1 MTWLTWRQY
10 RAQFAVGTALLAALC
25 LLLVLTGLQLV
36 SQYHTIITECA
47 SAAGNGQNR
56 VNCSTGGGLF
66 VGGPTVGFVSLI
78 VLATPVLA
86 GLFLGAPMVAAE
98 FEAGTTQFAWMQ
110 GITRARWL
118 AVKAGWLLLAA
129 ALWGGV
135 LAALTTWWASP
146 TNAEHGSEFYP
157 GRFDV
162 LYLVPVAYAVFAMA
176 LGICAGALIRRTVP
190 AMAVTLGGF
199 IAARVA
205 VTLWVRPHYLGA
217 VTVTRN
223 LTALFQPSG
232 SFWLIHQGARNP
244 AGQLMAGAQD
254 QPAAFGVPVSS
265 LPRACAGL
273 ARPPRG
279 HDLILPGGAHRIPLF
294 RHLPACQQV
303 LGVPGHRDR
312 RLRHPRGHPA
322 DRDRRHAD
330 PPGRL
335 ITGRYAWP
343 VPRAGPDGCRRR
355 PGVGMVRW
363 WH

>member
-10 RAQFAVGTALLAALC
+10 RAQFAVGTAALAALC
-25 LLLVLTGLQLV
+25 LLLVLTGLQLI
-36 SQYHTIITECA
+36 SQYHTVISQCA
-47 SAAGNGQNR
+47 SGINNGQNG

-66 VGGPTVGFVSLI
+66 AGGPTVGFVSLI

-205 VTLWVRPHYLGA
+205 VTLWLRPHYLSA
-217 VTVTRN
+217 VTAVRSLPDQSR
-223 LTALFQPSG
+223 LTG
-232 SFWLIHQGARNP
+232 SYWLLGQGTRNP
-244 AGQLMAGAQD
+244 AGQLMAGPQN
-254 QPAAFGVPVSS
+254 QPAAFGVGVSS
-265 LPRACAGL
+265 LPKACAGL
-273 ARPPRG
+273 AKPTGGLTSSCRAALTGFRSFVTYQPASRFWPFQG
-279 HDLILPGGAHRIPLF
+279 IETGVFVVLAAILLAVTAVVLIR
-294 RHLPACQQV
+294 
-303 LGVPGHRDR
+303 RD
-312 RLRHPRGHPA
+312 A
-322 DRDRRHAD
+322 
-330 PPGRL
+330 
-335 ITGRYAWP
+335 
-343 VPRAGPDGCRRR
+343 
-355 PGVGMVRW
+355 
-363 WH
+363 

>member
-10 RAQFAVGTALLAALC
+10 RAQFAVGTAVLAALC
-25 LLLVLTGLQLV
+25 LLLVLTGLRLV

-47 SAAGNGQNR
+47 SRISNGQNG

-66 VGGPTVGFVSLI
+66 SGGPTVGFVSLI
-78 VLATPVLA
+78 LLATPVLA

-118 AVKAGWLLLAA
+118 AVKGGWLLLAA
-129 ALWGGV
+129 AAWGGV
-135 LAALTTWWASP
+135 IAALTTWWASP

-205 VTLWVRPHYLGA
+205 VTLWVRPHYLSA
-217 VTVTRN
+217 VTVARSLPGQPQ
-223 LTALFQPSG
+223 LTG
-232 SFWLIHQGARNP
+232 SYWLISQGTRNP
-244 AGQLMAGAQD
+244 AGQLMAGPQD
-254 QPAAFGVPVSS
+254 QPAVFGVPASS
-265 LPRACAGL
+265 LPKACAGL
-273 ARPPRG
+273 ANSTRG
-279 HDLILPGGAHRIPLF
+279 LTSSSNPTGALTSSCRTALTGFRSFVTYQPASRFWAFQGIETGVFLVLATILLTVTAVVLIR
-294 RHLPACQQV
+294 
-303 LGVPGHRDR
+303 RD
-312 RLRHPRGHPA
+312 A
-322 DRDRRHAD
+322 
-330 PPGRL
+330 
-335 ITGRYAWP
+335 
-343 VPRAGPDGCRRR
+343 
-355 PGVGMVRW
+355 
-363 WH
+363 